1 MKDCGWGQVYYNSFK
16 TGTGDLCNTKY
27 RRVEDSG
34 EKNPTVLSMMEVN
47 IEGTNTT
54 CTMTAALWTYHPKNI
69 LRTIDHEC
77 ETGIMDGLEEFLKPP
92 VLNDFDDNE
101 T

>member
-1 MKDCGWGQVYYNSFK
+1 MKDCGWGQVYYNSSK

-27 RRVEDSG
+27 RRVENPE
-34 EKNPTVLSMMEVN
+34 EKNPTVLCMIEVN

-54 CTMTAALWTYHPKNI
+54 CTMTAALCTYHPNNI

-77 ETGIMDGLEEFLKPP
+77 EAGIMEGLEEFLKPY
-92 VLNDFDDNE
+92 VLDE
-101 T
+101 A